1 MPYNAEVWGRASTAT
16 GQYRN
21 YFNVK
26 YKVPLEY
33 VNKQA
38 SVNFDKVDNLKL
50 FDNTEE
56 FF

>member
-1 MPYNAEVWGRASTAT
+1 MPYNVEVWGRASTAT